1 MKKRERKILA
11 FLVAVVIILSI
22 AAIMLLTPAFN
33 ISEIKVHGNSVLKD
47 EQVIK
52 LSGIEKGENI
62 FSVSLKS
69 AKDKLKSHAYVESV
83 KIKRFESDLP
93 PTETYDLNLI
103 MHAMAKSSIDLL
115 RQSYITSDGDEYM
128 TADGQILWVRKP
140 Y

>member
-1 MKKRERKILA
+1 MAYIKFKI
-11 FLVAVVIILSI
+11 V
-22 AAIMLLTPAFN
+22 
-33 ISEIKVHGNSVLKD
+33 NSNAGD
-47 EQVIK
+47 DGATQ
-52 LSGIEKGENI
+52 
-62 FSVSLKS
+62 
-69 AKDKLKSHAYVESV
+69 SV